1 MERYKNK
8 AVMIVGA
15 AQGIG
20 KTVAESYAA
29 EGADVALFDIQDKV
43 SQVANDIAAKQKNGG
58 KVYAGH
64 IDISDFN
71 SCEKSVKATVNE
83 LGGLDVV
90 AVVSGI
96 LPKAGT
102 VLETPNSTWEKVI
115 NVNLNGYFYMCK
127 AAAQYMTE
135 KKSGNIILTGSWW
148 GYAGH
153 AFFASYCCSKA
164 GVIKLTQ
171 ALSEELAPYGIRIN
185 CVCPSSIKTE
195 IHEDAI
201 AVEAQNRGISI
212 EEMKEIDY
220 KKMAMR
226 RPGTTQEIAD
236 GFLYL
241 SSDQASYI
249 TGACLDIT
257 GGGGFR

>member
-8 AVMIVGA
+8 AVMIIGA

-20 KTVAESYAA
+20 KAVAEAYAA

-43 SQVANDIAAKQKNGG
+43 NEVAKNIAHTYKNS
-58 KVYAGH
+58 KVYSGI
-64 IDISDFN
+64 IDISNFE
-71 SCEKSVKATVNE
+71 SCEKAAEVTVE
-83 LGGLDVV
+83 KLGRIDVA

-102 VLETPNSTWEKVI
+102 ILETPISTWEKVI
-115 NVNLNGYFYMCK
+115 SVNLNGYFYICK
-127 AAAQYMTE
+127 AVAKYMVE
-135 KKSGNIILTGSWW
+135 QKSGNVILTGSWW

-185 CVCPSSIKTE
+185 CVCPSSIQTE
-195 IHEDAI
+195 IHEEAI
-201 AVEAQNRGISI
+201 AVEAKNRGITI
-212 EEMKEIDY
+212 DEMKEIDY

-241 SSDQASYI
+241 SSDQASYV
-249 TGACLDIT
+249 TGACLDVT